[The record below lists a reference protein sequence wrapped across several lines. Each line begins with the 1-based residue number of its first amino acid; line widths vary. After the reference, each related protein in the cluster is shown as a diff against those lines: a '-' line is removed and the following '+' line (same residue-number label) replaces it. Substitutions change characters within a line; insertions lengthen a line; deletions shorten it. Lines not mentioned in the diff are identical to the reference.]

1 MPPEPHAAQQG
12 GPQISPNHPF
22 RLAPVSPGPPGQD
35 TPGRTQSKI
44 LAFLRPRQ
52 AGDAGA
58 PSQPPSAPHRHAPS
72 ESGRSPGRGRREC
85 GQWGRRSCQR
95 RSQRPPW
102 SRLGVPRLRGGGHG
116 PFPVP
121 FLQLPP
127 LPGLLATA
135 PPGWRQDPAD
145 PPAARPPPG
154 VRELGGAG
162 GGACAALPYL
172 HRPLG
177 LARPATPLPGSR
189 ASRRSSGQS
198 PSEAGDPRAGGRRLC
213 PRRSWDACPFTGC
226 GPRARPVPV
235 GMPLK
240 WQQDRRLPMRSPEVP
255 LGSGEGLLKG
265 TSSELPLAACLWV
278 ELQALGCCGLS
289 PGLEG
294 GGNALPPPLRDLC
307 VRARAVDLLLIR

>member
-1 MPPEPHAAQQG
+1 MPLEPHVALQG
-12 GPQISPNHPF
+12 GPQISLNHPF

-35 TPGRTQSKI
+35 KPGRTQSKI
-44 LAFLRPRQ
+44 LAFLKPRQ

-85 GQWGRRSCQR
+85 GQWGRRSCRGAHSGPLGAGSACPGCGAEDTVPFQCPSCNFHRCRACWR
-95 RSQRPPW
+95 RLLQ
-102 SRLGVPRLRGGGHG
+102 VGGGT
-116 PFPVP
+116 
-121 FLQLPP
+121 LRTRP
-127 LPGLLATA
+127 LRVCHLG
-135 PPGWRQDPAD
+135 G
-145 PPAARPPPG
+145 
-154 VRELGGAG
+154 RELGSAG
-162 GGACAALPYL
+162 GDACAALPYL
-172 HRPLG
+172 RRPLG

-213 PRRSWDACPFTGC
+213 PRRSWGTCPFTGC
-226 GPRARPVPV
+226 GPRARPVPM

-265 TSSELPLAACLWV
+265 TSSELYLAACLWV
-278 ELQALGCCGLS
+278 ELQAFGCCGLS

-294 GGNALPPPLRDLC
+294 GGNALLPPLWDLC
-307 VRARAVDLLLIR
+307 VCTRAQWTCF